1 MEQLR
6 MVNSA
11 AGVISYTLTRKRVR
25 NWNLRVREEQVFLS
39 VPLWVSVGQADAFIQ
54 SRAEWIV
61 RALERQSKTAKVRLE
76 ELPREVCM
84 ERLRLAL
91 ERIYP
96 LVERFGVA
104 YPQLRLRRMR
114 SQWGNCHYRSNYITL
129 NTALASCP
137 KELQDYVCLHELVH
151 FLHPDHGQ
159 GFYAVMDKLMPD
171 WKERRNM
178 LKNYQLQ

>member
-6 MVNSA
+6 MVDST
-11 AGVISYTLTRKRVR
+11 AGVISYRLTRKRVK

-54 SRAEWIV
+54 SRGAWIV
-61 RALERQSKTAKVRLE
+61 RVLERQSRIAKVRLE

-84 ERLRLAL
+84 ERLAAAL
-91 ERIYP
+91 GRIYP
-96 LVERFGVA
+96 LVELFGVA
-104 YPQLRLRRMR
+104 YPQLRLRKMR
-114 SQWGNCHYRSNYITL
+114 SQWGNCHYKSNYITL

-137 KELQDYVCLHELVH
+137 EELQDYVCLHELVH
-151 FLHPDHGQ
+151 FLHPNHGP

-171 WKERRNM
+171 WKERRRK
-178 LKNYQLQ
+178 LKDYQL